1 MKKDVGVI
9 GLGIMG
15 KPMARNLMK
24 AGFKVVVYDR
34 TPAKVQEMVKDGA
47 APASSSKDVAARTE
61 IIVTMV
67 ADSSDVEQVVLG
79 QNSVIEGARRG
90 ATVIDMSTISP
101 TVTQEIAGKLK
112 EKGINMLDAPVS
124 GGETGAIQATLAI
137 MVGGDARVFEEC
149 LPVFNAMGKRI
160 VHMGPNGYGQKAKL
174 VNQVLVAG
182 TLHAVCEALTFGAK
196 AGLDLD
202 KTLDAVGSG
211 AAASWQ
217 LENLGKR
224 ILKGDFAPGFMIKH
238 IQKDLR
244 LILEQGRMMNMPLF
258 SSSLA
263 NQLFQSAEMS
273 GDRELG
279 TQALAKVLE
288 RMAGVEARGKRA

>member
-1 MKKDVGVI
+1 MSKDVGII

-24 AGFKVVVYDR
+24 AGFKVVAYDR
-34 TPAKVQEMVKDGA
+34 TASKVQEVVKDGA
-47 APASSSKDVAARTE
+47 LPGSSSKDVASRTE

-67 ADSSDVEQVVLG
+67 ADSSDVEQVILG
-79 QNSVIEGARRG
+79 ANGVIDGARKG
-90 ATVIDMSTISP
+90 AIVIDMSTISP

-112 EKGINMLDAPVS
+112 ERGIEMLDAPVS
-124 GGETGAIQATLAI
+124 GGETGAIQATLSI
-137 MVGGDARVFEEC
+137 MVGGDAGVLEAC
-149 LPVFNAMGKRI
+149 QPVLSAMGKRI
-160 VHMGPNGYGQKAKL
+160 VHIGPNGSGQKAKL

-182 TLHAVCEALTFGAK
+182 TLHAVCEALIFGAK
-196 AGLDLD
+196 AGLDMD
-202 KTLDAVGSG
+202 KTMEAVGGG

-244 LILEQGRMMNMPLF
+244 LILEQGRMMNTPLF

-288 RMAGVEARGKRA
+288 RMAGVQARGKK